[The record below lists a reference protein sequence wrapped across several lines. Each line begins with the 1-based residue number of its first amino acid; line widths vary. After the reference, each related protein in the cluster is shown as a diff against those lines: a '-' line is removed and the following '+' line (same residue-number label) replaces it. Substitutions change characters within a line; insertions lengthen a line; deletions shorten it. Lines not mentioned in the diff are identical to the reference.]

1 MTMPE
6 IPPIRLP
13 PAFRALIVR
22 SDGNQTEIYLAPG
35 KRRVDNYSHDRISHV
50 TIALWNLKRVFRY
63 DVQSKS
69 LKDFA
74 LEETESDEFYSDFL
88 WTDGGS
94 EQVSGV
100 EYKRYELFFR
110 NNLGRVAKV
119 VLVDNDSGVPFRIQ
133 TIDRNNQVSLTIE
146 YRNVTVGA
154 PSESVFAIP
163 PNVAEVT
170 RD

>member
-1 MTMPE
+1 MTTPE

-22 SDGNQTEIYLAPG
+22 SDGNQAEIYLAPG
-35 KRRVDNYSHDRISHV
+35 KRRVDDFSHGGISHV
-50 TIALWNLKRVFRY
+50 TIALWNLKRLFRY

-69 LKDFA
+69 LKDFP
-74 LEETESDEFYSDFL
+74 LEESESHEFYSDFL

-100 EYKRYELFFR
+100 EYKRYELFLR
-110 NNLGRVAKV
+110 NDLGRVAKV

-163 PNVAEVT
+163 PSAS
-170 RD
+170 